1 MDAIERLIAIARR
14 RSRNQAAVLR
24 AVRTGIVLG
33 GIAWLLAIIERF
45 PAEPIFDWWWLG
57 GGLLFLLLVD
67 VCLGWWQCRPGDDR
81 LAAAIDARVG
91 LDDRLSTAWYCS
103 DRSDPVAQAAK
114 ADGIAAASDPRTGE
128 VLRRTWRT
136 EVPAH
141 WWAVPTL
148 VLCVVLTCFLGQAD
162 LMAAS
167 EPDDSRAVEAGVR
180 PGEDMEEIMASIEQ
194 QPELREQ
201 LAGLLEELEAEQA
214 MDADRTMEQQQRDEL
229 KRMTELQRKLEDLT
243 SGEVAQ
249 SMESMRESLRDLESP
264 EQGQTTELME
274 SLSRGDFAEAA
285 KELEAIQEQLERG
298 DLSESERA
306 SMAEEFQSLSDQ
318 LQQLADDRSDL
329 KDALRQAGL
338 DPQLADDK
346 QSLQQAM
353 DQAEQLSEQQKQ
365 DLQELVEAQEL
376 SQEELQQL
384 AEATEQMC
392 KECKGGKTTQ
402 QSGQKLSK
410 QLSKMEQMKQ
420 MLKQARE
427 TSGQC
432 RSKCQSLGQQLGGR
446 PGSTPGLQGRG
457 QEQAVLPTDTD
468 TEGVQAT
475 TTAEGG
481 SVIAEQ
487 QVEGMLRTGE
497 SLASFQDV
505 LSKSRD
511 GFDDAFNDDRLP
523 RKYHDLIKYYFGD
536 AGEVTEAVEY
546 DAGQADDAAE
556 DDAVD
561 GEPPAPSDEDSGS
574 EE

>member
-24 AVRTGIVLG
+24 GVRTGMLLA
-33 GIAWLLAIIERF
+33 GIAWLLAIIGRL
-45 PAEPIFDWWWLG
+45 PAEPVFDWWWLG
-57 GGLLFLLLVD
+57 GGLVVLLLLD
-67 VCLGWWQCRPGDDR
+67 VSLAWWQCRPGDDR
-81 LAAAIDARVG
+81 LAAAIDDRVG
-91 LDDRLSTAWYCS
+91 LHDRLSTAWYCR
-103 DRSDPVAQAAK
+103 DRSDPVAKAAR
-114 ADGIAAASDPRTGE
+114 ADGIAAASAPRTSE

-136 EVPAH
+136 EVPGH
-141 WWAVPTL
+141 WWAVPAL
-148 VLCVVLTCFLGQAD
+148 VLCVVVTCFLGQAD

-167 EPDDSRAVEAGVR
+167 EPEGSRVVDAGPR
-180 PGEDMEEIMASIEQ
+180 PGEGMEEIMASIEQ

-201 LAGLLEELEAEQA
+201 LSGLLEELEAEQA
-214 MDADRTMEQQQRDEL
+214 MDADRTREQQQRDAL
-229 KRMTELQRKLEDLT
+229 KQMTELQRKLEDLT
-243 SGEVAQ
+243 SGKEAQ
-249 SMESMRESLRDLESP
+249 SMESMRRSLRDLESP
-264 EQGQTTELME
+264 EQGQTTDLME
-274 SLSRGDFAEAA
+274 SLSRGEFAEAA
-285 KELEAIQEQLERG
+285 DELEAIREQLERG
-298 DLSESERA
+298 DLSESERE
-306 SMAEEFQSLSDQ
+306 SMAEEFQSLSEQ

-346 QSLQQAM
+346 ASLEQAM

-365 DLQELVEAQEL
+365 DLRELVEAQEL
-376 SQEELQQL
+376 SEEELQQL

-392 KECKGGKTTQ
+392 KECKDGKTTG
-402 QSGQKLSK
+402 QSGQKLSQ

-432 RSKCQSLGQQLGGR
+432 RSKCQSLGEQIGGR
-446 PGSTPGLQGRG
+446 PGSTPGRQGRG
-457 QEQAVLPTDTD
+457 QEQAVLPTETG
-468 TEGVQAT
+468 TEGVQAA

-481 SVIAEQ
+481 AVIAEQ

-497 SLASFQDV
+497 SRVNFEDV

-556 DDAVD
+556 DDA
-561 GEPPAPSDEDSGS
+561 PAPSEEDSKS